1 MSKQF
6 ITSNKSLLDAG
17 YHLGDK
23 HAFEMPNRGSFLAVL
38 EKNIQ
43 AVSYFLFKQ
52 KKIDLLKIKESD
64 IAKISNSLQ
73 RLYWYLLILLASN
86 HYERRIVFDLK
97 HYFDLIGTTK
107 QKKTV
112 DQLLM
117 NLDVLASTFFRYV
130 GVKYE
135 NGKEKIVTATG
146 GLLSYIKVTTPKG
159 YLKKI
164 EIIFGEWLELAKELE
179 NGRSIEIEPDFL
191 RIDSRKYPYGQT
203 YYIKMRERWRFNR
216 EDRLKKKRKTETISL
231 KSLLKTSGEWNDV
244 HRLAKKYGLTGERGV
259 LIKIER
265 CLVHLR
271 EYGVKWEWSFL
282 PERTEHLEQVN
293 IIYSMDYDKEKESA
307 KA

>member
-1 MSKQF
+1 MTKQF

-17 YHLGDK
+17 YHLGNA
-23 HAFEMPNRGSFLAVL
+23 HAFEIPNKGSFLAVI

-73 RLYWYLLILLASN
+73 RLYWYLLIQLASN
-86 HYERRIVFDLK
+86 HYKKRIVFDLK
-97 HYFDLIGTTK
+97 HYFDLIGTTR

-135 NGKEKIVTATG
+135 DGKEKIVTATG

-164 EIIFGEWLELAKELE
+164 EIIFGEWLDLAKELE
-179 NGRSIEIEPDFL
+179 NSRSIEIEPDFL
-191 RIDSRKYPYGQT
+191 RIDSRKYPYAQT
-203 YYIKMRERWRFNR
+203 YYIKMRERWRYNR
-216 EDRLKKKRKTETISL
+216 EDRLKKKRSTETISL
-231 KSLLKTSGEWNDV
+231 KTLLKASGEWNDV
-244 HRLAKKYGLTGERGV
+244 HRRSKEHGLTGQRGV

-265 CLVHLR
+265 CLVHLQ

-282 PERTEHLEQVN
+282 PERTEHLDQVN
-293 IIYSMDYDKEKESA
+293 IIYSMDYDQKESA
-307 KA
+307 KV